1 MNAKEYLSRY
11 HDTEQKIM
19 RMQAEVDEYI
29 RLANSI
35 PGMNFD
41 AIRVDGTKSLEAPF
55 VKWIDRAL
63 DNELLIA
70 DMRKNLPI
78 IKGEIISLI
87 DELDD
92 EQHKMVLIQRY
103 INWLSWNEIAEEMV
117 CSYSTARRK
126 HNLAIANLSFDERL
140 NRSEQG

>member
-1 MNAKEYLSRY
+1 MNVKEYLSRY
-11 HDTEQKIM
+11 HDTELKIM

-55 VKWIDRAL
+55 VKWINRAL

-70 DMRKNLPI
+70 EMKSNLPI
-78 IKGEIISLI
+78 IKGEIISVI
-87 DELDD
+87 DELED
-92 EQHKMVLIQRY
+92 EQHKMVLIRRY
-103 INWLSWNEIAEEMV
+103 IDWLSLSEIAAKMYV
-117 CSYSTARRK
+117 SLSTLKRWYKKA
-126 HNLAIANLSFDERL
+126 LSTIQFE
-140 NRSEQG
+140 

>member
-11 HDTEQKIM
+11 HDTEQKII

-63 DNELLIA
+63 DNEVLIA

-103 INWLSWNEIAEEMV
+103 INWLSWNEIAAKMFI
-117 CSYSTARRK
+117 SYSTSRRLHDK
-126 HNLAIANLSFDERL
+126 AMALIKMPAKTETLV
-140 NRSEQG
+140 

>member
-1 MNAKEYLSRY
+1 MNVKEYLRRY
-11 HDTEQKIM
+11 HDTELKIM

-55 VKWIDRAL
+55 VKWINRAL

-70 DMRKNLPI
+70 EMKSNLPI
-78 IKGEIISLI
+78 IKGEIISVI
-87 DELDD
+87 DELED
-92 EQHKMVLIQRY
+92 EQHKMVLIRRY
-103 INWLSWNEIAEEMV
+103 IDWLSLSEIAAKMYV
-117 CSYSTARRK
+117 SLSTLKRWYKKA
-126 HNLAIANLSFDERL
+126 LSTIQFE
-140 NRSEQG
+140 

>member
-11 HDTEQKIM
+11 HDTEQKII

-41 AIRVDGTKSLEAPF
+41 AIRVDGTKSLDAPF
-55 VKWIDRAL
+55 VKWINRAL

-70 DMRKNLPI
+70 DMKRNLPI

-103 INWLSWNEIAEEMV
+103 IDWLSWNEIAAKMYV
-117 CSYSTARRK
+117 SLSTIKRWHRTALK
-126 HNLAIANLSFDERL
+126 GVEIMDHDGPS
-140 NRSEQG
+140 